1 MKWLVFFY
9 IYWNRSKNSQNIQNI
24 RDAVAKLAKWNE
36 KRCKKNTTEIIQS
49 ITVDFCFIEKSTAI
63 HWIACYS
70 VYDYDRI
77 FVFVFVF
84 FSLSFSHFI
93 MHFTTTPIMLT
104 FVHWICVRFHLRK
117 SLWALISL
125 SFCTYSSFT
134 FNFVSKTNRANDLQL
149 NKKFLQY

>member
-1 MKWLVFFY
+1 MFLLKYKNDNIIILVKWLVFFY
-9 IYWNRSKNSQNIQNI
+9 IYWNRSKNSQNIQNL

-84 FSLSFSHFI
+84 FFSFVLSFYHAFYY
-93 MHFTTTPIMLT
+93 HTDNVDF
-104 FVHWICVRFHLRK
+104 C
-117 SLWALISL
+117 SLNMRAISL
-125 SFCTYSSFT
+125 EKITLGTDFT
-134 FNFVSKTNRANDLQL
+134 
-149 NKKFLQY
+149 